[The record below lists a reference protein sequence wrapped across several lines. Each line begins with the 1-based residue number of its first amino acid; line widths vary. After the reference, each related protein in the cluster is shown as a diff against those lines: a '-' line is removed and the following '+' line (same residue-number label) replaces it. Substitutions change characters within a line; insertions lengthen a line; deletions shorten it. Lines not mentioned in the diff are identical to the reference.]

1 MEPDARTDADDE
13 SAGDPRHAR
22 AAGSL
27 EGVPA
32 DPSRP
37 WTWSAPLLA
46 LGRTPV
52 RMHASFMALALLQAL
67 RVIRPGPSGPLP
79 DTMAQMLVVIV
90 TLAWLALLADAVREG
105 ASRLGGAVPGT
116 IVIWPAGGLNWRDPA
131 GPWSSRLAVALAAP
145 AASICVSVGLGTAL
159 LLHADQWNVAL
170 PSPWSMDGFDAV
182 DGDRLWST
190 VWLVQW
196 ANVAMLA
203 ASAIPA
209 HPFAGGRIVESV
221 LEPWL
226 GRAGALRAALV
237 LGITAGIVIAIV
249 GLAFGSL
256 LTVACGAI
264 AVGVGMSGARTLGL
278 RAGLAGLGLWTMIAA
293 DASAANRARAKVR
306 AERQAREDDAALDGI
321 LAKVAK
327 DGIDSLTR
335 EERRV
340 LARSTARRRGN
351 ADGSRGSEP
360 REGGRHGTEGP
371 RAGDSGDSAA
381 A

>member
-1 MEPDARTDADDE
+1 MAAETHPGEADAPDP
-13 SAGDPRHAR
+13 DPLRVR

-27 EGVPA
+27 GGVPA

-67 RVIRPGPSGPLP
+67 RVLRPGPSGPLP
-79 DTMAQMLVVIV
+79 DTMAPMLVVIV
-90 TLAWLALLADAVREG
+90 TLAWLALLADAVREW
-105 ASRLGGAVPGT
+105 ASRLSGAVPGP
-116 IVIWPAGGLNWRDPA
+116 IVIWPVGGLSWRDPA
-131 GPWSSRLAVALAAP
+131 GPWSTRLAVALAAP
-145 AASICVSVGLGTAL
+145 AATICVSVALGTAL
-159 LLHADQWNVAL
+159 LLHTDRWTVAL
-170 PSPWSMDGFDAV
+170 PIPWSMEGFDAL
-182 DGDRLWST
+182 DGDRVWST

-209 HPFAGGRIVESV
+209 HPFPGGRVVEAL

-226 GRAGALRAALV
+226 GRDGALRAALV
-237 LGITAGIVIAIV
+237 MGIITGIALAIS

-256 LTVACGAI
+256 LTLLCGATATGI
-264 AVGVGMSGARTLGL
+264 GMAGARAMGL
-278 RAGLAGLGLWTMIAA
+278 RAGLSGLGLWTAIAS
-293 DASAANRARAKVR
+293 DASAANRVRARVR

-321 LAKVAK
+321 LSKVAK

-335 EERRV
+335 EEKRV
-340 LARSTARRRGN
+340 LARSTARRRDS
-351 ADGSRGSEP
+351 ARGSGQSGRVRDGERDSDGP
-360 REGGRHGTEGP
+360 DGTDGGQ
-371 RAGDSGDSAA
+371 SAA

>member
-1 MEPDARTDADDE
+1 MDADPLAD
-13 SAGDPRHAR
+13 AGDAAGEDPRNAR

-27 EGVPA
+27 DGVPA

-90 TLAWLALLADAVREG
+90 TLAWLALLADAVREW
-105 ASRLGGAVPGT
+105 ASRMGGAVPGT
-116 IVIWPAGGLNWRDPA
+116 IVIWPAGGLNWRDPP
-131 GPWSSRLAVALAAP
+131 GPWTSRLAVALAAP
-145 AASICVSVGLGTAL
+145 AATICVSVALGTAL
-159 LLHADQWNVAL
+159 LLHADQWSVAL
-170 PSPWSMDGFDAV
+170 PIPWSMEGFDAV

-190 VWLVQW
+190 LWLVQW
-196 ANVAMLA
+196 ANVALLA
-203 ASAIPA
+203 ACAIPG
-209 HPFAGGRIVESV
+209 HPFPGGRIVEAI

-226 GRAGALRAALV
+226 GRDGALRASLV
-237 LGITAGIVIAIV
+237 LGIAVGIVIAIA
-249 GLAFGSL
+249 GLAFGSILTL
-256 LTVACGAI
+256 LCGAT
-264 AVGVGMSGARTLGL
+264 AAGVGMAGARALGL
-278 RAGLAGLGLWTMIAA
+278 RAGLTGLGLWTMIAA
-293 DASAANRARAKVR
+293 DASAANRARARVR

-321 LAKVAK
+321 LAKVAQ
-327 DGIDSLTR
+327 DGMDSLTR

-340 LARSTARRRGN
+340 LARATARRRDSPHGSGRSGPSV
-351 ADGSRGSEP
+351 DGLRGS
-360 REGGRHGTEGP
+360 GGP
-371 RAGDSGDSAA
+371 DAGDGDDSAA